1 MCIPNV
7 KAKRGYEFTG
17 WDSDVNEPI
26 NGDKVF
32 TAQYK
37 QKERGSLFRGL
48 FSGGG
53 LFGWG
58 RSIFGGFGGGWFSGC
73 LSWLMGAILFGLMIM
88 LLSMLF
94 RGCDVSTPR
103 VPRVSKPVPEHVIP
117 QQPAPVEPQPES
129 QPEEDYDAIRALI
142 KEYEQR
148 IDELEQMLPENQG
161 QISGDENV
169 NTQKPSEYV
178 KI

>member
-1 MCIPNV
+1 
-7 KAKRGYEFTG
+7 
-17 WDSDVNEPI
+17 
-26 NGDKVF
+26 
-32 TAQYK
+32 
-37 QKERGSLFRGL
+37 
-48 FSGGG
+48 
-53 LFGWG
+53 
-58 RSIFGGFGGGWFSGC
+58 
-73 LSWLMGAILFGLMIM
+73 MGAILFGLMIM

-94 RGCDVSTPR
+94 RGCNVSTPR
-103 VPRVSKPVPEHVIP
+103 VPRVSKPVPEYVVP
-117 QQPAPVEPQPES
+117 QQPAPVEPQPEP

-161 QISGDENV
+161 EISGEGNV

>member
-1 MCIPNV
+1 
-7 KAKRGYEFTG
+7 
-17 WDSDVNEPI
+17 
-26 NGDKVF
+26 
-32 TAQYK
+32 
-37 QKERGSLFRGL
+37 
-48 FSGGG
+48 
-53 LFGWG
+53 
-58 RSIFGGFGGGWFSGC
+58 
-73 LSWLMGAILFGLMIM
+73 MGAILFGLMIM

-103 VPRVSKPVPEHVIP
+103 VPRASRPVLEHVVP

>member
-1 MCIPNV
+1 
-7 KAKRGYEFTG
+7 
-17 WDSDVNEPI
+17 
-26 NGDKVF
+26 
-32 TAQYK
+32 
-37 QKERGSLFRGL
+37 
-48 FSGGG
+48 
-53 LFGWG
+53 
-58 RSIFGGFGGGWFSGC
+58 
-73 LSWLMGAILFGLMIM
+73 MGAILFGLMIM

-103 VPRVSKPVPEHVIP
+103 VPRVSKPVPEHVVP
-117 QQPAPVEPQPES
+117 QQQTPVEPQPEP